1 MNDPNTRAP
10 RLLERYREEM
20 LVRRYANRTITSY
33 VSWVRRYLRF
43 HHLRHPR
50 EMGQD
55 EINAFLTHLAV
66 TEKLSASSQNQ
77 ALGALLFLYRTV
89 LGFDVG
95 SLEGVV
101 RGHRPQRLP
110 VVLTENEVRRVLSNL
125 QGTPALVAPILYGSG
140 LRLMEAL
147 CLRIKDVDFEKNSIV
162 VRDGKGDKD
171 RITMLPESLKASLQS
186 HLRSVYGL
194 HQKDLSEGWGRV
206 ELPNA
211 LARKYVNAAKEWGW
225 QWVFPQQHRW
235 RNRKSGEQGRYHID
249 ASQIQK
255 AMRAA
260 VQAAGIHKP
269 AKCHTLRHSFA
280 THLLERGY
288 DIRTIQELLGHSDV
302 KTTMIYTHV
311 LNRGVVGVKSPA
323 DLLFS

>member
-1 MNDPNTRAP
+1 
-10 RLLERYREEM
+10 M
-20 LVRRYANRTITSY
+20 L
-33 VSWVRRYLRF
+33 
-43 HHLRHPR
+43 
-50 EMGQD
+50 G
-55 EINAFLTHLAV
+55 
-66 TEKLSASSQNQ
+66 
-77 ALGALLFLYRTV
+77 G
-89 LGFDVG
+89 DVG

-101 RGHRPQRLP
+101 RVDRPQRLP
-110 VVLTENEVRRVLSNL
+110 FVLTEDEVRRVLSNL
-125 QGTPALVAPILYGSG
+125 QGTPALVAQILYGSG

-162 VRDGKGDKD
+162 VRDGKGGKD

-225 QWVFPQQHRW
+225 QWIFPQQHRW

-302 KTTMIYTHV
+302 KTTMIYIHV
-311 LNRGVVGVKSPA
+311 HNRGAISVKIPA